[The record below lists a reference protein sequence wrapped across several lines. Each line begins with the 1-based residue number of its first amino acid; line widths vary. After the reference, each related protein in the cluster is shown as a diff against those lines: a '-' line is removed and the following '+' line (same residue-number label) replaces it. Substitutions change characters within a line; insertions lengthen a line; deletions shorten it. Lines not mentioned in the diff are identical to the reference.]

1 MLQSQSEDRASEADR
16 SPIGRPKRDRIPLG
30 ILLMVS
36 ATVLFSGSSAISK
49 WLVATYQPG
58 EVLFTRTLVSLF
70 ACALFILPRTGFGVY
85 RTARLHHHLARSV
98 SQGISQTSLTI
109 AFSMM
114 PLAGAMAISFS
125 SPLWATVISALLFRE
140 MVGPARWLALL
151 IGFVGVLIVTRPGA
165 ETFQIG
171 ALFAL
176 ANAIL
181 YGSVTAAVRRMTATE
196 SAETLT
202 LYQVTFLTL
211 FFACLL
217 PFGWT
222 NPTWFDAGLMTFN
235 GVSNALGQ
243 YLWTRALVLAPASA
257 VAPFHYTS
265 LVWAMV
271 FGFLIWGDVPTVTLL
286 IGSSI
291 VATVGLFLLWRESG
305 GR

>member
-1 MLQSQSEDRASEADR
+1 MSEADSLR
-16 SPIGRPKRDRIPLG
+16 AGGFRRDKIPTG
-30 ILLMVS
+30 ILLMVT

-58 EVLFTRTLVSLF
+58 EVLFTRTIVSLF
-70 ACALFILPRTGFGVY
+70 ACALFILPRTGFAVY

-98 SQGISQTSLTI
+98 SQGVSQTSLTI

-125 SPLWATVISALLFRE
+125 SPLWATLVSALIFKE
-140 MVGPARWLALL
+140 MVGPARWIALL
-151 IGFVGVLIVTRPGA
+151 IGFAGVLIVTRPGA

-181 YGSVTAAVRRMTATE
+181 YGSVMAAVRRMTATE

-202 LYQVTFLTL
+202 LYQLTFLSL

-217 PFGWT
+217 PFGWIT
-222 NPTWFDAGLMTFN
+222 PTWFDAGLMAFN
-235 GVSNALGQ
+235 GVANALGQ

-265 LVWAMV
+265 LIWALIL
-271 FGFLIWGDVPTVTLL
+271 GFLVWGDVPTATLL

-291 VATVGLFLLWRESG
+291 VAAVGLFLLWRETG